1 MELDS
6 WFNSDK
12 ITVKDKTK
20 EELKQEHQSEY
31 YQSKKKNKPKIVKR
45 Y

>member
-1 MELDS
+1 MEFDS

-12 ITVKDKTK
+12 YMVKDKTK

-31 YQSKKKNKPKIVKR
+31 YQSKKKNNPEI
-45 Y
+45 